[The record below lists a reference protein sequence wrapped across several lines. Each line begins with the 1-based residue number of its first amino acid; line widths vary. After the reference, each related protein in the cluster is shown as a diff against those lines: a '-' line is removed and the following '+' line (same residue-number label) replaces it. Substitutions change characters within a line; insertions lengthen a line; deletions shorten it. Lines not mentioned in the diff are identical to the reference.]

1 MNNFQKVN
9 EIYINYGISAF
20 NQVLNRCRV
29 HHLLQTVKMSITSKS
44 AEVTVAGASTTCDR
58 VEDDHLAEPLEK
70 TEQPSLLRTLF
81 FPSRNSANSEAI
93 ATLRSVFDD
102 PLLAKYYQP
111 HADYENISHFDPK
124 ARWTYREETTVR
136 RKTDWTILLWIL
148 VMFFALNLDRGNLAN
163 AAADNLLDDLHLT
176 TNDYNNAQNMYRIG
190 FLIAEIPSQMI
201 GKRLGPDRWIPI
213 QIILWS
219 LASGG
224 QFFMHNRAGFFACR
238 FFIGL
243 FMGGFIPDSILYLSY
258 FYTKSEMPFRL
269 ALFWF
274 VDSMSGVIASFI
286 AYGVLHM
293 RGVAGREGWRWLFLI
308 EALISLVIGFLSFLF
323 LVPGPT
329 QTKTWWNPKGYFS
342 EKEEKIIV
350 NRVLRDDPSKGDMH
364 NRQGLSLKM
373 MWQSVKDY
381 DLWPIYAIGLLFEIP
396 TAPPKTYLTLSLK
409 AIKFTTFQTTLLSIP
424 VTVFAS
430 INLLIVTELTE
441 RFHQISLIG
450 LLSQLWTLPLLVV
463 LYTSAG
469 SLSHW
474 GLYAVT
480 FVLLGW
486 PSPHA
491 AQVGWCSRLSNTVRT
506 RTVSAA
512 LYNITIQLSGIASS
526 NIYRVDDKPL
536 YRRGNKELIAINI
549 ATIVL
554 YALAKAYYVRRNQ
567 WKKVRWE
574 KLSPRE
580 KAAYLETTTDQ
591 GNKRLDFMFDH

>member
-1 MNNFQKVN
+1 
-9 EIYINYGISAF
+9 
-20 NQVLNRCRV
+20 
-29 HHLLQTVKMSITSKS
+29 MSTTAKT
-44 AEVTVAGASTTCDR
+44 AEVIVAG
-58 VEDDHLAEPLEK
+58 EPPADKGDVDQLVDPSEK
-70 TEQPSLLRTLF
+70 REPASLLRGLL
-81 FPSRNSANSEAI
+81 FPSRRTDNPDAI
-93 ATLRSVFDD
+93 ATVRSVFDD

-111 HADYENISHFDPK
+111 HPEYENITHFDPS
-124 ARWTYREETTVR
+124 ARWTYREETAVR
-136 RKTDWTILLWIL
+136 RKTDWTVLLWIL
-148 VMFFALNLDRGNLAN
+148 VMFFGLNLDRGNLAN
-163 AAADNLLDDLHLT
+163 AAADNLLDDLHLS

-224 QFFMHNRAGFFACR
+224 QFFMQNRAGFFACR

-308 EALISLVIGFLSFLF
+308 EALISIVIGFLSFLF

-329 QTKTWWNPKGYFS
+329 QTQTRWNPKGYFS
-342 EKEEKIIV
+342 EREEKIIV

-373 MWQSVKDY
+373 LWQSMKDY

-409 AIKFTTFQTTLLSIP
+409 AIGFSTFHTTLLSIP

-430 INLLIVTELTE
+430 INLLLVTELTE

-450 LLSQLWTLPLLVV
+450 LLTQLWSLPLLIV
-463 LYTSAG
+463 LYTSSG
-469 SLSHW
+469 TLSHW

-491 AQVGWCSRLSNTVRT
+491 AHVGWCSRLSNTVRT

-526 NIYRVDDKPL
+526 NIYRQDDKPL
-536 YRRGNKELIAINI
+536 YRRGNKQLIAINI
-549 ATIVL
+549 ATVVL

-567 WKKVRWE
+567 WKKARWE
-574 KLSPRE
+574 AMSPEER
-580 KAAYLETTTDQ
+580 AAYLETTSDQ
-591 GNKRLDFMFDH
+591 GNKRLDFQFDH

>member
-1 MNNFQKVN
+1 
-9 EIYINYGISAF
+9 
-20 NQVLNRCRV
+20 
-29 HHLLQTVKMSITSKS
+29 MSTTAKA
-44 AEVTVAGASTTCDR
+44 AEVIVAGEPPADKG
-58 VEDDHLAEPLEK
+58 DADHLVDPTEKREPASFLRR
-70 TEQPSLLRTLF
+70 LLV
-81 FPSRNSANSEAI
+81 PSRRTDNPDAI
-93 ATLRSVFDD
+93 ATVRSVFDD

-111 HADYENISHFDPK
+111 HPDYENLTHFDPS
-124 ARWTYREETTVR
+124 ARWTYREEIAVR
-136 RKTDWTILLWIL
+136 RKTDWTVLLWIL
-148 VMFFALNLDRGNLAN
+148 VMFFGLNLDRGNLAN

-224 QFFMHNRAGFFACR
+224 QFFMQNRAGFFACR

-308 EALISLVIGFLSFLF
+308 EALISIVIGFLSFLF

-329 QTKTWWNPKGYFS
+329 QTQTWWNPKGYFS
-342 EKEEKIIV
+342 EREEKIIV

-373 MWQSVKDY
+373 LWQSLKDY
-381 DLWPIYAIGLLFEIP
+381 DLWPIYAIGILFEIP

-409 AIKFTTFQTTLLSIP
+409 AIGFNTFQTTLLSIP

-430 INLLIVTELTE
+430 INLLLVTELTE

-450 LLSQLWTLPLLVV
+450 LLTQLWTLPLLIV

-491 AQVGWCSRLSNTVRT
+491 AHVGWCSRLSNTVRT

-512 LYNITIQLSGIASS
+512 LYNITIQFSGIASS
-526 NIYRVDDKPL
+526 NIYRSDDKPL
-536 YRRGNKELIAINI
+536 YRRGNRQLIAINI
-549 ATIVL
+549 ATVVL

-567 WKKVRWE
+567 WKKSRWE
-574 KLSPRE
+574 KLSPEER
-580 KAAYLETTTDQ
+580 ATYLETTTDK
-591 GNKRLDFMFDH
+591 GNKRLDFLFDH

>member
-1 MNNFQKVN
+1 
-9 EIYINYGISAF
+9 
-20 NQVLNRCRV
+20 
-29 HHLLQTVKMSITSKS
+29 MSTTAKA
-44 AEVTVAGASTTCDR
+44 AEVIVAGEPPAGKGDA
-58 VEDDHLAEPLEK
+58 DHLVDPTEKREPASFLRR
-70 TEQPSLLRTLF
+70 LLV
-81 FPSRNSANSEAI
+81 PSRRTDNPDAI
-93 ATLRSVFDD
+93 ATVRSVFDD

-111 HADYENISHFDPK
+111 HPDYENLTHFDPS
-124 ARWTYREETTVR
+124 ARWTYREEIAVR
-136 RKTDWTILLWIL
+136 RKTDWTVLLWIL
-148 VMFFALNLDRGNLAN
+148 VMFFGLNLDRGNLAN
-163 AAADNLLDDLHLT
+163 AAADNLLDDLHLS

-224 QFFMHNRAGFFACR
+224 QFFMQNRAGFFACR

-308 EALISLVIGFLSFLF
+308 EALISIVIGFLSFLF

-329 QTKTWWNPKGYFS
+329 QTQTWWNPKGYFS
-342 EKEEKIIV
+342 EREQKIIV

-373 MWQSVKDY
+373 LWQSLKDY
-381 DLWPIYAIGLLFEIP
+381 DLWPIYAIGILFEIP

-409 AIKFTTFQTTLLSIP
+409 AIGFNTFQTTLLSIP

-430 INLLIVTELTE
+430 INLLLVTELTE

-450 LLSQLWTLPLLVV
+450 LLTQLWTLPLLIV

-469 SLSHW
+469 TLSHW

-491 AQVGWCSRLSNTVRT
+491 AHVGWCSRLSNTVRT

-512 LYNITIQLSGIASS
+512 LYNITIQFSGIASS
-526 NIYRVDDKPL
+526 NIYRSDDKPL
-536 YRRGNKELIAINI
+536 YRRGNKQLIAINI
-549 ATIVL
+549 ATVVL

-567 WKKVRWE
+567 WKKAHWE
-574 KLSPRE
+574 KLSPEER
-580 KAAYLETTTDQ
+580 ATYLETTTDK
-591 GNKRLDFMFDH
+591 GNKRLDFLFDH

>member
-1 MNNFQKVN
+1 MG
-9 EIYINYGISAF
+9 YIDYGIPAF
-20 NQVLNRCRV
+20 DQALKRRNI
-29 HHLLQTVKMSITSKS
+29 HILQTLKMSITGKS
-44 AEVTVAGASTTCDR
+44 AEVTVAGASASDKG
-58 VEDDHLAEPLEK
+58 EDDRLVEPFEK

-81 FPSRNSANSEAI
+81 FPSRDSTNPDAI

-124 ARWTYREETTVR
+124 ARWTYREEAAVR
-136 RKTDWTILLWIL
+136 LKTDWAILLWIL
-148 VMFFALNLDRGNLAN
+148 VMFFGLNLDRGNLAN

-293 RGVAGREGWRWLFLI
+293 RDVAGREGWRWLFLI

-373 MWQSVKDY
+373 LWQSLKDY

-450 LLSQLWTLPLLVV
+450 LLTQLWTLPLLIV

-491 AQVGWCSRLSNTVRT
+491 AHVGWCSRLSNTVRT

-526 NIYRVDDKPL
+526 NIYRSDDKPL
-536 YRRGNKELIAINI
+536 YRRGNKQLIALNI

-554 YALAKAYYVRRNQ
+554 YAVAKAYYVRRNQ
-567 WKKVRWE
+567 WKKARWE
-574 KLSPRE
+574 KLSPDE

>member
-1 MNNFQKVN
+1 MNT
-9 EIYINYGISAF
+9 E
-20 NQVLNRCRV
+20 
-29 HHLLQTVKMSITSKS
+29 TKS
-44 AEVTVAGASTTCDR
+44 AEVTVGGDSPGHKGDADGL
-58 VEDDHLAEPLEK
+58 VEPSQQG
-70 TEQPSLLRTLF
+70 EQTSLLRRLL
-81 FPSRNSANSEAI
+81 FPSSRADNPDAI
-93 ATLRSVFDD
+93 ATVRSVFDD

-111 HADYENISHFDPK
+111 HPEYENFAHFDPSV
-124 ARWTYREETTVR
+124 RWTYREETAVR
-136 RKTDWTILLWIL
+136 RKTDWKVLLWIL
-148 VMFFALNLDRGNLAN
+148 VMFFGLNLDRGNLSN

-224 QFFMHNRAGFFACR
+224 QFFMQNRAGFFACR

-293 RGVAGREGWRWLFLI
+293 RGVDGREGWRWLFLI
-308 EALISLVIGFLSFLF
+308 EALISIVIGFLSFLF

-342 EKEEKIIV
+342 EKEERIIV

-373 MWQSVKDY
+373 LWQSLKDY

-409 AIKFTTFQTTLLSIP
+409 AIGFSTFQTTLLSIP

-430 INLLIVTELTE
+430 INLLLVTELTE
-441 RFHQISLIG
+441 RFHQISIIG
-450 LLSQLWTLPLLVV
+450 LFTQLWSLPLLIV
-463 LYTSAG
+463 LYTSSGA
-469 SLSHW
+469 LSNW

-491 AQVGWCSRLSNTVRT
+491 AHVGWCSRLSNTVRT

-526 NIYRVDDKPL
+526 NIYRADDKPL
-536 YRRGNKELIAINI
+536 YRRGNKQLIAINV
-549 ATIVL
+549 ATVVL

-567 WKKVRWE
+567 WKKAHWE
-574 KLSPRE
+574 KLSPEE
-580 KAAYLETTTDQ
+580 KAAYLETTTDR
-591 GNKRLDFMFDH
+591 GNKRLDFLFDH